1 MPRGL
6 RRAGPASG
14 VDRPRR
20 LNAADGSEAV
30 VRRPDAV
37 PRAIVNPVRRRGGE
51 RRRRGRGGR
60 RQRFDQHAGR
70 GAAARQIAA
79 GHAQRPSAV
88 ITPSAADAVG
98 KARVVLLAGG
108 KDGRVT
114 SASAVASAARIHYR
128 PPVSHV
134 SKAPHVSDLVYE
146 RMDLIVAVFATQW
159 AAGRVNPGKAR
170 FGRGLPRLPPRR
182 RRFLSRF
189 HAAEC
194 RKRRLSNL
202 FRSGPQ
208 ARLRCARSNAR
219 RSGIHGARA

>member
-1 MPRGL
+1 M
-6 RRAGPASG
+6 
-14 VDRPRR
+14 
-20 LNAADGSEAV
+20 
-30 VRRPDAV
+30 
-37 PRAIVNPVRRRGGE
+37 
-51 RRRRGRGGR
+51 
-60 RQRFDQHAGR
+60 
-70 GAAARQIAA
+70 
-79 GHAQRPSAV
+79 
-88 ITPSAADAVG
+88 
-98 KARVVLLAGG
+98 VLLAGG

-134 SKAPHVSDLVYE
+134 SKAPRVSDLVYE
-146 RMDLIVAVFATQW
+146 RMNLIVAVFATQW

-182 RRFLSRF
+182 RRCLSRF

-219 RSGIHGARA
+219 RSGIHGARHEALGKSYQPGRRRRPRRGAAPEPGPGPRPRPFSPNCCAMRRRFRGRPACRSLTCGGPNASGWFARWAGAFRAS